1 MTHAREIKLTTEYG
15 TEPLGLLL
23 TEENACS
30 IEMRQTAEKYMPIP
44 GTGAS
49 SDWAYYRPGDLS
61 WSLSADAYISNAA
74 RTQIF
79 RMSTFLPVVGYI
91 MRLILGTLN
100 GYNIVMKGSAFIKQ
114 RKILAEYDGFAKISV
129 TMEGSDFPEV
139 KMEDAQ

>member
-1 MTHAREIKLTTEYG
+1 M
-15 TEPLGLLL
+15 
-23 TEENACS
+23 
-30 IEMRQTAEKYMPIP
+30 
-44 GTGAS
+44 
-49 SDWAYYRPGDLS
+49 S

-74 RTQIF
+74 RQQIF
-79 RMSTFLPVVGYI
+79 RRITFLPVVGYI

-139 KMEDAQ
+139 KMEDA